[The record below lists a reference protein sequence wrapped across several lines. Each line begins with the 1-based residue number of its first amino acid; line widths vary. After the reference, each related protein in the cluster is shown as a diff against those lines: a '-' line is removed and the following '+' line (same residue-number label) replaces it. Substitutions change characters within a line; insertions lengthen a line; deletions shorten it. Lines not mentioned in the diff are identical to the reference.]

1 MDVPARHA
9 VERLQPVVGFQHV
22 VALALEGDG
31 NGADDLAVVV
41 HDQYGFLIC
50 IRHKADL
57 LSFLIPI
64 VQDNPYERG
73 DEKLTKSLHFSGF
86 QNIVQDFGARRNH
99 IHALFSYAFTKLQE
113 RGHSDDRE
121 TVQAA
126 AYAGPARRRPAARCG
141 RLRPDRQRAEA
152 AEASAAVTDWGLSF
166 QQEGAPPVANA
177 TSDYL
182 KNYRAL
188 YVGDPEKKEIYITFD
203 AGFENGNTAQIL
215 DALKKHNVKATF
227 FLVGNYLETQPELV
241 KRMVQEGHTVGNHT
255 YSHPDM
261 SKISD
266 TESFCAE
273 LQKNEALFE
282 AITGQA
288 MPKLYRPPQ
297 GKFCESNLQMACDLG
312 YSTVFWSSRTSTGTR
327 TTSRRRS
334 RPSKS
339 SCRASTPAPSYCS
352 TALRA
357 RTRRSSTSF

>member
-1 MDVPARHA
+1 MIG
-9 VERLQPVVGFQHV
+9 RLF
-22 VALALEGDG
+22 
-31 NGADDLAVVV
+31 
-41 HDQYGFLIC
+41 
-50 IRHKADL
+50 
-57 LSFLIPI
+57 
-64 VQDNPYERG
+64 
-73 DEKLTKSLHFSGF
+73 
-86 QNIVQDFGARRNH
+86 
-99 IHALFSYAFTKLQE
+99 
-113 RGHSDDRE
+113 
-121 TVQAA
+121 
-126 AYAGPARRRPAARCG
+126 RRRLMPVLLAAVLLLGAGVYALTGSG
-141 RLRPDRQRAEA
+141 REA

-241 KRMVQEGHTVGNHT
+241 KRMVEEGHTVGNHT

-312 YSTVFWSSRTSTGTR
+312 YFTVFWSLAYVDWYEDDQPTKEQAFEKLLPRIHPGAVVLLHSTSSTNAQILDELLTEWENMGYTFGDLEAVCA
-327 TTSRRRS
+327 SMEV
-334 RPSKS
+334 PQ
-339 SCRASTPAPSYCS
+339 STPSP
-352 TALRA
+352 
-357 RTRRSSTSF
+357 